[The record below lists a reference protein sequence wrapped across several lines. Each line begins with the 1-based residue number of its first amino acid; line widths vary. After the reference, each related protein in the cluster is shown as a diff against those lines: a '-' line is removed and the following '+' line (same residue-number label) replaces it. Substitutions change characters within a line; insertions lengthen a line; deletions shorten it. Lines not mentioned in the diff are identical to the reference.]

1 MSDTRRSLLR
11 ALADA
16 DGPVAGP
23 TLAAE
28 LGVSRAAVWKHV
40 EALRESGFVIGSG
53 PDGYAVESVPD
64 YGGDAIAFGLD
75 APYAVDYH
83 DRLPSTNDRA
93 RELAVDGE
101 SDVLVVAGEQTGGR
115 GRLDRPWASPPGGVY
130 ASLLVRPDRP
140 PTHAPVFTLAAAVA
154 VTRACRE
161 AGVDAVI
168 KWPND
173 VLVAGSERKL
183 AGILTE
189 MEGEADRI
197 SWLIVGVGANVD
209 VSASDLPET
218 ATSVLA
224 ESGPRSSG
232 SRPAAHGADRRR
244 FCQRVVEGFH
254 DLRLASEDVL
264 PAWREHA
271 VTLGREVRID
281 TPGGVVEGEAVD
293 IEFPGA
299 LVVRTAEGA
308 RTVHAG
314 DCDHLRPAYRSD

>member
-1 MSDTRRSLLR
+1 MSDRRRSLLR
-11 ALADA
+11 TLAAA
-16 DGPVAGP
+16 DGPVSGP
-23 TLAAE
+23 TLADE

-40 EALRESGFVIGSG
+40 EALREAGFDIGSG
-53 PDGYAVESVPD
+53 ADGYVVRSVPD

-93 RELAVDGE
+93 RELAVEGAT
-101 SDVLVVAGEQTGGR
+101 DVLVVASEQTGGR
-115 GRLDRPWASPPGGVY
+115 GRLDRPWSSPAGGVY

-140 PTHAPVFTLAAAVA
+140 PAHAPIFTLAAAVA

-173 VLVAGSERKL
+173 VLMAGSERKL

-209 VSASDLPET
+209 VAAAELPGT
-218 ATSVLA
+218 ATSVSI
-224 ESGPRSSG
+224 EGG
-232 SRPAAHGADRRR
+232 DADRRR
-244 FCQRVVEGFH
+244 FCQRMVEEFH
-254 DLRLASEDVL
+254 ALDPDDVL
-264 PAWREHA
+264 PAWREYA
-271 VTLGREVRID
+271 VTLGREVRVE

-293 IEFPGA
+293 IEFPGG
-299 LVVRTAEGA
+299 LVVRTDDGD
-308 RTVHAG
+308 RIVHAG
-314 DCDHLRPAYRSD
+314 DCEHLRPA

>member
-16 DGPVAGP
+16 DGPIPGP
-23 TLAAE
+23 TLADE

-40 EALRESGFVIGSG
+40 EALREAGFGVESG
-53 PDGYAVESVPD
+53 PNGYLVRSVPD

-75 APYAVDYH
+75 APYAVEYH

-93 RELAVDGE
+93 RELASEGATDA
-101 SDVLVVAGEQTGGR
+101 LVVAGEQTEGR
-115 GRLDRPWASPPGGVY
+115 GRLDRPWSSPAGGVY

-140 PTHAPVFTLAAAVA
+140 PAHAPSYTLAAAVA
-154 VTRACRE
+154 VVRACRE

-183 AGILTE
+183 AGVLTE
-189 MEGEADRI
+189 MEGEADLI

-209 VSASDLPET
+209 VGASALPPT
-218 ATSVLA
+218 ATSVA
-224 ESGPRSSG
+224 IEGG
-232 SRPAAHGADRRR
+232 DADRRR
-244 FCQRVVEGFH
+244 FCRRLAEGFH
-254 DLRLASEDVL
+254 RLQPDEVL
-264 PAWREHA
+264 PAWRDHA
-271 VTLGREVRID
+271 VTLGREVRVD
-281 TPGGVVEGEAVD
+281 TPGGVIEGEAVD
-293 IEFPGA
+293 VTFPGA
-299 LVVRTAEGA
+299 LVVRTDDGE

-314 DCDHLRPAYRSD
+314 DCEHLRPA

>member
-1 MSDTRRSLLR
+1 MSDRRRSLLR
-11 ALADA
+11 TLADA
-16 DGPVAGP
+16 DGPVSGP
-23 TLAAE
+23 TLADDF
-28 LGVSRAAVWKHV
+28 GVSRAAVWKHV
-40 EALRESGFVIGSG
+40 EALREAGFHIESGA
-53 PDGYAVESVPD
+53 DGYVVRSVPD

-75 APYAVDYH
+75 APYAVEYH

-93 RELAVDGE
+93 RELAAEGAA
-101 SDVLVVAGEQTGGR
+101 DVLVVAGEQTGGR
-115 GRLDRPWASPPGGVY
+115 GRLDRPWSSPAGGVY

-140 PTHAPVFTLAAAVA
+140 PAHAPIFTLAAAVA

-197 SWLIVGVGANVD
+197 SWLIVGIGANVD
-209 VSASDLPET
+209 VAAAELPET
-218 ATSVLA
+218 ATSVRV
-224 ESGPRSSG
+224 EVSEEPRSSG
-232 SRPAAHGADRRR
+232 SRPVAGGADRRR
-244 FCQRVVEGFH
+244 FCQRMIEEFH
-254 DLRLASEDVL
+254 ALDPDDVL
-264 PAWREHA
+264 PAWREYA
-271 VTLGREVRID
+271 VTLGREVRVD

-293 IEFPGA
+293 VEFPGA
-299 LVVRTAEGA
+299 LVVRTDDGD

-314 DCDHLRPAYRSD
+314 DCEHLRPA

>member
-11 ALADA
+11 TLADADDPVSGPALADA
-16 DGPVAGP
+16 
-23 TLAAE
+23 

-40 EALRESGFVIGSG
+40 EALREAGFEIESGA
-53 PDGYAVESVPD
+53 DGYAVRSVPA
-64 YGGDAIAFGLD
+64 YGGDAVAYGLD
-75 APYAVDYH
+75 APYAVEYH

-93 RELAVDGE
+93 RELAVEGAA
-101 SDVLVVAGEQTGGR
+101 DVLVVAGEQTGGR
-115 GRLDRPWASPPGGVY
+115 GRLDRTWNSPPGGVY
-130 ASLLVRPDRP
+130 ASLLLRPDRP
-140 PTHAPVFTLAAAVA
+140 PAHAPIYTLAAAVA

-161 AGVDAVI
+161 AGVDAAI

-209 VSASDLPET
+209 VSGAELPET
-218 ATSVLA
+218 ATSVR
-224 ESGPRSSG
+224 EEGDD
-232 SRPAAHGADRRR
+232 ADRRR
-244 FCQRVVEGFH
+244 FCQRMVETFH
-254 DLRLASEDVL
+254 GLDPDDVL
-264 PAWREHA
+264 PAWREYA
-271 VTLGREVRID
+271 VTLDREVRVE

-293 IEFPGA
+293 VAFPGS
-299 LVVRTAEGA
+299 LVVRTDDGE

-314 DCDHLRPAYRSD
+314 DCEHLRPA

>member
-1 MSDTRRSLLR
+1 MSGTRRSLLR

-16 DGPVAGP
+16 EEPVAGP
-23 TLAAE
+23 ALAAD

-40 EALRESGFVIGSG
+40 EALRESGFSIESG
-53 PDGYAVESVPD
+53 PDGYAVESIPD

-75 APYAVDYH
+75 APYAVEYH
-83 DRLPSTNDRA
+83 DSLPSTNDRA
-93 RELAVDGE
+93 RDLAAEGE

-115 GRLDRPWASPPGGVY
+115 GRLDRSWSSPPGGVY

-140 PTHAPVFTLAAAVA
+140 PAHAPIFTLAAAVA

-161 AGVDAVI
+161 AGVEAVI

-173 VLVAGSERKL
+173 VLVGGSERKL

-197 SWLIVGVGANVD
+197 SWLIVGVGVNVD
-209 VSASDLPET
+209 VSASALP
-218 ATSVLA
+218 AAAASVLVD
-224 ESGPRSSG
+224 GG
-232 SRPAAHGADRRR
+232 NADRRR
-244 FCQRVVEGFH
+244 FCQRVVETFH
-254 DLRLASEDVL
+254 DLRLAPDDVL
-264 PAWREHA
+264 PAWRDYA
-271 VTLGREVRID
+271 VTLGREVCVD
-281 TPGGVVEGEAVD
+281 TPGGVVEGEAVA

-299 LVVRTAEGA
+299 LVVRTDDGA

-314 DCDHLRPAYRSD
+314 DCEHLRPS

>member
-1 MSDTRRSLLR
+1 MSDRRRSLLR
-11 ALADA
+11 TLAVA
-16 DGPVAGP
+16 EGPVSGP
-23 TLAAE
+23 TLADD

-40 EALRESGFVIGSG
+40 EALREAGFDIESGA
-53 PDGYAVESVPD
+53 DGYVVRSVPD

-75 APYAVDYH
+75 APYALDYH

-93 RELAVDGE
+93 RELATEGAT
-101 SDVLVVAGEQTGGR
+101 DVLVVAGEQTGGR
-115 GRLDRPWASPPGGVY
+115 GRLDRPWSSPAGGVY

-140 PTHAPVFTLAAAVA
+140 PAHAPIFTLAAAVA

-173 VLVAGSERKL
+173 VLMAGSERKL

-209 VSASDLPET
+209 VAAAELPET
-218 ATSVLA
+218 ATSVGN
-224 ESGPRSSG
+224 EGG
-232 SRPAAHGADRRR
+232 DADRRR
-244 FCQRVVEGFH
+244 FCQRMVEEFH
-254 DLRLASEDVL
+254 ALDPDDVL
-264 PAWREHA
+264 PAWREYA
-271 VTLGREVRID
+271 VTLGREVRVD

-299 LVVRTAEGA
+299 LVVRTDDGDRA
-308 RTVHAG
+308 VHAG
-314 DCDHLRPAYRSD
+314 DCEHLRPA